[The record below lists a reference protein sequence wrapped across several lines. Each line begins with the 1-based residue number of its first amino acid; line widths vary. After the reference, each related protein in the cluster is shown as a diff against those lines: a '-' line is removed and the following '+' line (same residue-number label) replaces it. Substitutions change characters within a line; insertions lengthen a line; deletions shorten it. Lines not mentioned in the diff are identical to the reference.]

1 MSFINTLFRALI
13 FTGIVALIFVFLSGN
28 NKQDLKLKLLNLVP
42 KETLK
47 SAPSVILDFAIQNIP
62 AEKQSKVA
70 SLSAE
75 LASASANI
83 EPYKQQKIKEIKLM
97 IIDELYKTAV
107 ENIKK

>member
-1 MSFINTLFRALI
+1 MSPINTLFRALL
-13 FTGIVALIFVFLSGN
+13 FVTIVAMLLLVIKN
-28 NKQDLKLKLLNLVP
+28 HNKEELKKQLLNLVP
-42 KETLK
+42 KEALK
-47 SAPSVILDFAIQNIP
+47 SAPSAVIDFAIQNIP

-75 LASASANI
+75 LASASANL

>member
-1 MSFINTLFRALI
+1 MSLINTLFRALI
-13 FTGIVALIFVFLSGN
+13 FASIVGFVFVILSNN
-28 NKQDLKLKLLNLVP
+28 NKQELKLKLLNLVP
-42 KETLK
+42 KDTLK
-47 SAPSVILDFAIQNIP
+47 AAPSAIIDFAIQNIP
-62 AEKQSKVA
+62 SEKQSKVA

-75 LASASANI
+75 IASASAHL